1 VTPRGA
7 ALVWGFSCNGS
18 EPHGRDLRAGWRPSF
33 VASPGWLSSQM
44 CQTSRILRGGVDTM
58 YRAFRPPLRRPLKP
72 KQDLRAAVPGILCRQ
87 SSLQGSVCSDE
98 AWIGKAG
105 SL

>member
-1 VTPRGA
+1 
-7 ALVWGFSCNGS
+7 
-18 EPHGRDLRAGWRPSF
+18 
-33 VASPGWLSSQM
+33 
-44 CQTSRILRGGVDTM
+44 M